1 MLLDIYDVAVSPR
14 AVFDTP
20 PRPDPTR
27 APKTMTAQLLTVS
40 IPTEML
46 L

>member
-1 MLLDIYDVAVSPR
+1 MLLDIYDVAVCPR
-14 AVFDTP
+14 AVFDTI

-27 APKTMTAQLLTVS
+27 SPKAMTAQLLTVP
-40 IPTEML
+40 IPAEML